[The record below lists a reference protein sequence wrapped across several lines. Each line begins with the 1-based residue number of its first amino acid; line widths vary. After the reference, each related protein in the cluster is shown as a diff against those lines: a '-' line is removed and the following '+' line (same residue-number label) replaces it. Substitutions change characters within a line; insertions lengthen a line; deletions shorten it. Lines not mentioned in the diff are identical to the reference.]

1 MLKAKHR
8 FAGMQHWSEHKG
20 GIPFLVV
27 KLMAECTCHMLQI
40 GANRGGKE
48 NSSNNNNKNKL
59 SRREMKQNPKKLTFS
74 IHTTVPKV
82 VELLSSG

>member
-40 GANRGGKE
+40 GTNKGG
-48 NSSNNNNKNKL
+48 
-59 SRREMKQNPKKLTFS
+59 
-74 IHTTVPKV
+74 
-82 VELLSSG
+82 